1 MTTLIQLEYIVA
13 VDTYRHFATAAEK
26 CFVTQP
32 TLSMQIKKLE
42 EQLDMVIFDRTK
54 QPVVPTMLGKKVIE
68 QARTVLIENS
78 RIHQIIKDEKEE
90 ISGEITIGIIPTI
103 SPYLLPL
110 FTGRLKAKYPK
121 VKIKVE
127 ELITERIEER
137 LKKDLLDVGI
147 VVTPLNNSGIIEHP
161 LYYEE
166 MMVYSNIKHQF
177 AVQPIID
184 IKDIAT
190 PEIWLLSDGHCF
202 RHQVVNLCNIQDF
215 ESDALPFEFEG
226 GNLDTLM
233 RIIDKEGGYTLI
245 PELSSLEFD
254 KNKLAQVRK
263 FHDIK
268 PLREV
273 SLVYTRKLA
282 KTKLIESM
290 AQTIKETVPM
300 HMLDKSRGTIVEW
313 K

>member
-13 VDTYRHFATAAEK
+13 VDTHRHFALAAEK

-42 EQLDMVIFDRTK
+42 DQLGVVIFDRTK
-54 QPVVPTMLGKKVIE
+54 QPVVPTMLGMKVIK
-68 QARTVLIENS
+68 QARIILLENF
-78 RIHQIIKDEKEE
+78 RIHQLIKDEKED
-90 ISGEITIGIIPTI
+90 ISGEIRIGIIPTI

-110 FTGRLKAKYPK
+110 FTGKLKAKYPK
-121 VKIKVE
+121 LKIKVE
-127 ELITERIEER
+127 ELITERIEEQ

-147 VVTPLNNSGIIEHP
+147 LVTPLNNSGIIEHP

-166 MMVYSNIKHQF
+166 MMVYSNPKHQF
-177 AVQPIID
+177 TFQPIIN

-202 RHQVVNLCNIQDF
+202 RHQVINLCNIQNF

-245 PELSSLEFD
+245 PELSSLELEGD
-254 KNKLAQVRK
+254 RAKQVRG

-273 SLVYTRKLA
+273 ALVYTRKLA
-282 KTKLIESM
+282 KTKLIESI
-290 AQTIKETVPM
+290 AHTIQENIPV
-300 HMLDKSRGTIVEW
+300 HMLDKNRGTIVEW

>member
-1 MTTLIQLEYIVA
+1 MITLIQLEYVVA

-42 EQLDMVIFDRTK
+42 EHLDLIIFDRTR
-54 QPVVPTMLGKKVIE
+54 QPVVPTLLGEKVIE
-68 QARTVLIENS
+68 QARIVLHES
-78 RIHQIIKDEKEE
+78 KRIHSLILEEKED
-90 ISGEITIGIIPTI
+90 ITGEIRIGVIPTI

-110 FTGRLKAKYPK
+110 FTGKFKSLYPK

-127 ELITERIEER
+127 ELITERIEEQI
-137 LKKDLLDVGI
+137 KKDLLDVGI
-147 VVTPLNNSGIIEHP
+147 LVTPLQNPGIIEQP

-166 MMVYSNIKHQF
+166 MLVYSNPKHQF
-177 AVQPIID
+177 AAQPIID

-202 RHQVVNLCNIQDF
+202 RHQVVNLCDIQNF
-215 ESDALPFEFEG
+215 KSDALPFEFEG

-245 PELSSLEFD
+245 PELSSLELDFE
-254 KNKLAQVRK
+254 KQKQVRR
-263 FHDIK
+263 FHDLT

-273 SLVYTRKLA
+273 ALVYTRKFA
-282 KTKLIESM
+282 KTKLIDNLI
-290 AQTIKETVPM
+290 QTIKDSVPQ
-300 HMLDKSRGTIVEW
+300 HMLDQKRGTIVEW